1 MKDIGSTTGRDLRS
15 RPATP
20 SRRQRARV
28 GPLTRGRAPRGVPP
42 ISTGQDL
49 LAPEPRRE
57 RRSVPRSAWI
67 AIAAGGLTAA
77 LVLVQLRTESIELRY
92 RLASSMQSEQQ
103 LLEQQRRLTVEQRQL
118 RHPVRLADLGRSLG
132 LARPEWVR
140 ELAKAPSAPTG
151 GPP

>member
-1 MKDIGSTTGRDLRS
+1 MNTRNTTGRDLRS
-15 RPATP
+15 RPAAP

-28 GPLTRGRAPRGVPP
+28 GPLTRGRRPRSVPP
-42 ISTGQDL
+42 IATGQDL
-49 LAPEPRRE
+49 LAPEPGRE
-57 RRSVPRSAWI
+57 RRSFPRSVWI
-67 AIAAGGLTAA
+67 AIAAGGLGAA
-77 LVLVQLRTESIELRY
+77 LVLVQLRTESIDLRY

-132 LARPEWVR
+132 LARPEWVS
-140 ELAKAPSAPTG
+140 ELAQPPSAPAG

>member
-1 MKDIGSTTGRDLRS
+1 MDIQNTRGGELRS
-15 RPATP
+15 RAAAP
-20 SRRQRARV
+20 SRQTRARL
-28 GPLTRGRAPRGVPP
+28 GPLTRRRRLRNVPP
-42 ISTGQDL
+42 IATGQDL

-67 AIAAGGLTAA
+67 AIAAAGLTAA
-77 LVLVQLRTESIELRY
+77 LVLVQLRTESIDLRY
-92 RLASSMQSEQQ
+92 RHATALKTEQQ

-118 RHPVRLADLGRSLG
+118 LHPVRLAELGRSLG

-140 ELAKAPSAPTG
+140 ELTQPASAPAG